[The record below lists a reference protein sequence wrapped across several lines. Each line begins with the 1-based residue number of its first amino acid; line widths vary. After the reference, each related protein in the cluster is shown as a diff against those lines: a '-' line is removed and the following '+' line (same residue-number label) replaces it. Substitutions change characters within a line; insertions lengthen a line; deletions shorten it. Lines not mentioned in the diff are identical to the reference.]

1 MTKQESNFNN
11 ILKRYVH
18 RENVLRFKRQHL
30 LRDRVFMRELRT
42 ITKSKTPDEQCS
54 FLLQKLRDFNKI
66 IFVDYEGTYE
76 LVTNL

>member
-1 MTKQESNFNN
+1 MTKQESNFNS

-18 RENVLRFKRQHL
+18 RKNVLRFKRQHL
-30 LRDRVFMRELRT
+30 LRDRVFMRELCT

>member
-11 ILKRYVH
+11 ILKSYVH
-18 RENVLRFKRQHL
+18 RKNVLRFKRQHL

>member
-11 ILKRYVH
+11 ILKRYVY
-18 RENVLRFKRQHL
+18 RKNVLRFKRQHL